1 LTEPVGSCDDPL
13 RANARPLAE
22 IDLLPG
28 DVQVWR
34 VFRNAPVRA
43 PAAARPAKSPRAKAG
58 EAKDPVNAAIASPR
72 IGIEQVQPSVEDGRF
87 AVKRLVGDDIV
98 VEADVLMDGHD
109 KLAVQLLWRAQDE
122 DSWQHVPMVALGNDR
137 WRGAFRP

>member
-1 LTEPVGSCDDPL
+1 
-13 RANARPLAE
+13 
-22 IDLLPG
+22 
-28 DVQVWR
+28 
-34 VFRNAPVRA
+34 
-43 PAAARPAKSPRAKAG
+43 
-58 EAKDPVNAAIASPR
+58 
-72 IGIEQVQPSVEDGRF
+72 VQPSVEDGRF

-137 WRGAFRP
+137 WRGAFRPERLGRHVYAVAAWRDAFGTYRSELEKKHTAGVDVTLELEEGARLVAQAAEHAPKNAAADALHKLAQLLSEP